1 MQKRLWFIIV
11 IMLMLTMLIG
21 AVLIFAP
28 NSTRMD
34 ILNNNIN
41 GLSCL
46 QNSDDNCLVMPS
58 VTGLTS
64 DSVEVNYPEQ
74 FVAEYQL
81 IVMPFDR
88 EQQVL
93 AVTWLPLFQELASE
107 NDNLQYWSIAALPE
121 LNAGIRFLVLTGI
134 RAAIPNADM
143 RQQVTVLFLEQQEQ
157 FLATLAIDDDEAIQ
171 AFIMDSDGV
180 IYYRAIGEFTEE
192 KGEALRDALTHLLG
206 DG

>member
-107 NDNLQYWSIAALPE
+107 NNNLQYWSIAALPE